1 MRVNGKVV
9 RELGTRADSA
19 RDRIDVDGRR
29 IRLPRQTTTVVVHK
43 PRGVVSTTRDPHAK
57 RTVLDL
63 VPNSEHLYPVG
74 RLDAQSE
81 GLLLLTN
88 DGELAQALLHP
99 SFEVPRTYRAS
110 VNGSVRADALR
121 ALTRGGDLGGGR
133 SARAEVTVHERDQEP
148 TRLELTL
155 GEGRKHEIR
164 EMLRAVGH
172 PVRRLLRVRFGPVT
186 LGNLRVGQWRALFA
200 QEARALERMRTEA
213 QYARSGPATH
223 AKRKPHKIP

>member
-1 MRVNGKVV
+1 VRVNGKVV
-9 RELGTRADSA
+9 RELGSRADPA
-19 RDRIDVDGRR
+19 HDRIDVDGRR
-29 IRLPRQTTTVVVHK
+29 IRMPRRTTTVVVHK
-43 PRGVVSTTRDPHAK
+43 PRGVVSTTRDPHAR

-63 VPNSEHLYPVG
+63 VPDSEHLFPVG

-88 DGELAQALLHP
+88 DGELAHALLHP

-121 ALTRGGDLGGGR
+121 ALTRGVDLDGGR
-133 SARAEVTVHERDQEP
+133 SARADVTVLERDEER

-186 LGNLRVGQWRALFA
+186 LGNLRAGQWRALSPL
-200 QEARALERMRTEA
+200 EVRALERIRGEA
-213 QYARSGPATH
+213 QRMRSGPATRQ
-223 AKRKPHKIP
+223 KRKHEKKP

>member
-1 MRVNGKVV
+1 VNGEVV
-9 RELGTRADSA
+9 RELGVRADPD

-29 IRLPRQTTTVVVHK
+29 IRRPRTPTTYVVHK

-63 VPNSEHLYPVG
+63 VPAAEHLFPVG

-88 DGELAQALLHP
+88 DGELAHALMHP

-110 VNGSVRADALR
+110 VAGSVRADALR
-121 ALTRGGDLGGGR
+121 ALTRGVELADGTR
-133 SARAEVTVHERDQEP
+133 ARAQVTVLDREEDR

-155 GEGRKHEIR
+155 SEGRKHEIR

-172 PVRRLLRVRFGPVT
+172 PVRRLVRVRFGPIALGT
-186 LGNLRVGQWRALFA
+186 LRAGQWRALSA
-200 QEARALERMRTEA
+200 VETRALARLRADA
-213 QYARSGPATH
+213 QRVRSRPAARVS
-223 AKRKPHKIP
+223 RKTQNLP